1 MENVM
6 KKWKRYLNEQGGSE
20 QYQLFSD
27 MDGVLV
33 NFEGGV
39 LEYMNEK
46 MREIA
51 ENQEEYKALKGSG
64 SSDYKL
70 YKAAR
75 KAAEELGGWD
85 VEINKWHIARSDQE
99 GSLGRNKKIREF
111 MYRLVENNVDLWAN
125 LGWEKGG
132 KRFWNYIK
140 DIPGLEILSAPMAEG
155 SKVGKRIWVEREL
168 GLPVSKVNLSDSKQ
182 PYGEWNGKQ
191 GLLIDDRDKYVNEF
205 RAGGGI
211 AIKHDPNNVDNT
223 IRQLQKYGF

>member
-1 MENVM
+1 MEKVM
-6 KKWKRYLNEQGGSE
+6 KNWKRYLNEQGGSE

-39 LEYMNEK
+39 LEYMNQ
-46 MREIA
+46 RL
-51 ENQEEYKALKGSG
+51 QELKDQPDHP
-64 SSDYKL
+64 DYKL
-70 YKAAR
+70 ARSAA
-75 KAAEELGGWD
+75 KELGGWD

-132 KRFWNYIK
+132 KQLWDYIK
-140 DIPGLEILSAPMAEG
+140 DVPGLEILSAPMAEG

-168 GLPVSKVNLSDSKQ
+168 GLPVSKVNLADSKKS
-182 PYGEWNGKQ
+182 YGEWNGKQ

-205 RAGGGI
+205 RTGGGI

-223 IRQLQKYGF
+223 IKQLQQYGF